1 MEIESERYEQAL
13 VISLDG
19 SLDAMT
25 ADKVQL
31 DILTRLDAGYSQII
45 LDLRRVD
52 FMSSS
57 GVRLILET
65 LKKSRGLGGDL
76 CLAGAQPGVHR
87 TLELSGLLR
96 VLKSTPTVDEA
107 LLGLESPSP

>member
-1 MEIESERYEQAL
+1 MKIESERRGQAL

-25 ADKVQL
+25 AEQVQRS
-31 DILTRLDAGYSQII
+31 ISARLDAGHPQII

-76 CLAGAQPGVHR
+76 SLAGAQPGVHR

-107 LLGLESPSP
+107 LLSLESRHP